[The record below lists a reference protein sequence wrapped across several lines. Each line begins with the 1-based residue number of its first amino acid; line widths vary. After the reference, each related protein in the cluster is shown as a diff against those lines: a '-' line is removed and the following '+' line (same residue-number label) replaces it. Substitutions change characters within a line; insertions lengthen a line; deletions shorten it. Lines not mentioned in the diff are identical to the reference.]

1 MKQLTGLDATFLY
14 METPTTYGHVNGL
27 LIFDRPSPDFDP
39 MAAVYAKYA
48 SMIGELE
55 PMRRRLVEVP
65 FGLDHP
71 YWIDD
76 PHFDLDFHV
85 RALNLAPPGR
95 DDQLAEQVTRIVG
108 RPMDRTRPLWE
119 VYVIDGLEDGR
130 WALLTKYHHA
140 TIDGGSGQLMLEMIT
155 SPDEDAPPP
164 GESPPWEP
172 EEIPSD
178 AELLR
183 LAITNLIR
191 NPLKAMRLQARIVR
205 QLAAASGV
213 PTVRSGAEQAEA
225 AIKRIGAPAR
235 SERQRVALPV
245 TGAPPTPWNKAITPH
260 RRFAMRTS
268 SLENIKRLKEATGGT
283 VNDVVMAI
291 CAGALRE
298 YLIRHD
304 ALPDR
309 PLRAMVPVSI
319 RTGDET
325 DPWTNRV
332 SGIVADLPTDRAD
345 PLERVARCRTA
356 MDEAK
361 RQFELVPAADM
372 VDLSQ
377 FSSPVIATA
386 AARLASQL
394 RLADRVDPPVNVTIS
409 NVPGPRQPL
418 YFAGAML
425 QHQYPVSIVTDG
437 QGLNITV
444 QSYLDRLDFGII
456 VDRELVPDVWD
467 LADLH
472 IAEISRLFEATG
484 AEWATPP
491 EPPAPRRG
499 PVKPATTT
507 TTAARKQAAGR
518 KKAPAKRAPSAKRA
532 PAKKAASKRAAR
544 KAPAKKAP
552 AKKAPAKKLSAT
564 KAPAKRT
571 ASKRRANSARS
582 S

>member
-1 MKQLTGLDATFLY
+1 MKQLSGLDATFLY

-39 MAAVYAKYA
+39 RAAVHAKYA

-71 YWIDD
+71 YWIAD
-76 PHFDLDFHV
+76 PDFDLDYHV

-95 DDQLAEQVTRIVG
+95 VDQLAEQVSRIVA

-119 VYVIDGLEDGR
+119 VYVIDGLESGR

-140 TIDGGSGQLMLEMIT
+140 TIDGASGQLMLEMLT
-155 SPDEDAPPP
+155 SPDPDAPPP
-164 GESPPWEP
+164 SASPPWEP
-172 EEIPSD
+172 ESIPSG

-183 LAITNLIR
+183 LAIANLLR
-191 NPLKAMRLQARIVR
+191 NPVKAMRLQARIVR
-205 QLAAASGV
+205 QLATASGV
-213 PTVRSGAEQAEA
+213 PAARRGAEQAEA
-225 AIKRIGAPAR
+225 VVKRIGVPADRRR
-235 SERQRVALPV
+235 SRVALPM

-268 SLENIKRLKEATGGT
+268 SLENIKRLKQATGGT

-298 YLIRHD
+298 YLLRHD

-332 SGIVADLPTDRAD
+332 SGFVADLPTDCDD

-361 RQFELVPAADM
+361 RQFELVPAQELVDM
-372 VDLSQ
+372 NQ
-377 FSSPVIATA
+377 FSSPVLATA
-386 AARLASQL
+386 ATRLASQL
-394 RLADRVDPPVNVTIS
+394 RLADRITPPVNLVIS

-418 YFAGAML
+418 YLAGAML
-425 QHQYPVSIVTDG
+425 RHQFPVSIVTEG

-444 QSYLDRLDFGII
+444 TSYLDRLDFGFI

-472 IAEISRLFEATG
+472 IAEITRLFDATG

-499 PVKPATTT
+499 PVTHLAPAT
-507 TTAARKQAAGR
+507 ASARKPPAKEVPAA
-518 KKAPAKRAPSAKRA
+518 KKAGAKAGAKRAS
-532 PAKKAASKRAAR
+532 AKKATAKTASVKKASSKKVGAR
-544 KAPAKKAP
+544 KAAAKKTP
-552 AKKAPAKKLSAT
+552 T
-564 KAPAKRT
+564 
-571 ASKRRANSARS
+571 KRRQAARS
-582 S
+582 